1 MTLGITIMLLE
12 TKNISNQSP
21 MVIVAWLP
29 ELTGHFHVENL
40 KKNEGLIMNKKGYF
54 YSHENITSHAIWN
67 TTISKIVHTSL
78 SKDIKGPMQIKRGK
92 CYSLMLLSKNQRSKH
107 KNQTNKVPTISKQD
121 DIELFSK
128 YICTSFY

>member
-1 MTLGITIMLLE
+1 
-12 TKNISNQSP
+12 

-29 ELTGHFHVENL
+29 ELTGNFHVENL

-54 YSHENITSHAIWN
+54 YSHENITSYAVWN
-67 TTISKIVHTSL
+67 TTISKIAHPSL

-92 CYSLMLLSKNQRSKH
+92 CYSLMLLSKNQLSKR
-107 KNQTNKVPTISKQD
+107 KNQTNKVPTISKQG